1 MKVEFIGTYQNH
13 EIKKTD
19 TGKDYVFLT
28 CKQGG
33 DNRDV
38 NILLFNNKIF
48 ENLQLFK
55 KDDPL
60 TVIFET
66 WYSSK
71 DKKQVLICKD
81 VVPC

>member
-13 EIKKTD
+13 EIKKTS
-19 TGKDYVFLT
+19 TGKDYVVLT
-28 CKQGG
+28 CKQSV
-33 DNRDV
+33 DNRNV
-38 NILLFNNKIF
+38 NILLFNNNLF
-48 ENLQLFK
+48 ENLQVFK

-71 DKKQVLICKD
+71 NKQQVLIFKD
-81 VVPC
+81 IVPC